1 MSLPP
6 GRGVAVQS
14 RRSRLSQPMIAVV
27 VVADGVNPVGPSVPA
42 QPAMSAITKTS
53 GSVARDLGLI
63 YILLLLSRGSNCHTL
78 TRYCAARDLGLIW
91 MVSSGAAAPVGAC
104 RQDAVGDQVA
114 HHLERPAADREHA
127 RVAHHALERK
137 TPSVA
142 GGAVELQ
149 RLARDLLRGLRGER
163 LRLRGFEWI
172 GEPASRARRRAM
184 DQQAGRVELDRHVSE
199 LPAQALEL
207 GDR

>member
-1 MSLPP
+1 MYPSMSLPP
-6 GRGVAVQS
+6 ARACTVQS
-14 RRSRLSQPMIAVV
+14 RRNLLSHPMMVVV
-27 VVADGVNPVGPSVPA
+27 VVADGLSPEPIAPV
-42 QPAMSAITKTS
+42 QPAVNVVTS
-53 GSVARDLGLI
+53 R
-63 YILLLLSRGSNCHTL
+63 SRS
-78 TRYCAARDLGLIW
+78 AARDLGLIL
-91 MVSSGAAAPVGAC
+91 MVSSGAAAPVGAR

-163 LRLRGFEWI
+163 LRLR
-172 GEPASRARRRAM
+172 
-184 DQQAGRVELDRHVSE
+184 
-199 LPAQALEL
+199 
-207 GDR
+207 